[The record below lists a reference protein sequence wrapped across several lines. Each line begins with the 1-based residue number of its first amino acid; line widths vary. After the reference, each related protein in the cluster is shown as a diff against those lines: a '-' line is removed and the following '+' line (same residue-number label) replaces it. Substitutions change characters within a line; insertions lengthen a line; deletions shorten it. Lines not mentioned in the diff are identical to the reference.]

1 MSKVSIIALSNI
13 KEVAL
18 QVDEYLKEITNSN
31 ESYLIDNEEI
41 RFSNGEGKIKLL
53 NTIRGH
59 DVYIM
64 SDIGNHSISYQMH
77 GKTNYKS
84 PDDHFQDI
92 KRVISA
98 IRGHADKIT
107 LIMPLLYASRQHR
120 RKGRESLDCALALQE
135 LERLGVETLIT
146 FDAHDENIQNV
157 VPLQSFENFFPTVN
171 IINEIIKNEEI
182 NYQNTIVIS
191 PDTGAF
197 NRARYYADM
206 LKVDVGIFHKRRD
219 LTKVVNGKN
228 PVIAHEY
235 LGKDIKGKDC
245 IVVDDIISSGES
257 MIDVAR
263 ELKRR
268 GANRIFLASTFG
280 LFCNGPEFFEEE
292 YKKGS
297 FNRVYTTNLTY
308 VDYKIKNAI
317 WHNSVNCSKFIA
329 KIIDQ
334 VSKNES
340 ITPYLHGDPDVVE
353 NVQKK
358 LTKKMYK

>member
-1 MSKVSIIALSNI
+1 MNKVSIIALSNI
-13 KEVAL
+13 KEIAQ
-18 QVDEYLKEITNSN
+18 QVDEYLKKITS
-31 ESYLIDNEEI
+31 SQDTFLIENEEI

-64 SDIGNHSISYQMH
+64 SDIGNHSISYQLY

-92 KRVISA
+92 KRIISA

-135 LERLGVETLIT
+135 LERLGIKSLIT

-171 IINEIIKNEEI
+171 IINEIIKNEQI
-182 NYQNTIVIS
+182 NYNNTIVIS

-228 PVIAHEY
+228 PVIMHEY
-235 LGKDIKGKDC
+235 LGKDVKGKDC
-245 IVVDDIISSGES
+245 IVVDDMISSGES
-257 MIDVAR
+257 MLDVAK

-268 GANRIFLASTFG
+268 GASRIFLASTFG
-280 LFCNGPEFFEEE
+280 LFCNGPELFSRE
-292 YKKGS
+292 YEKET

-308 VDYKIKNAI
+308 VDESIKNKE
-317 WHNSVNCSKFIA
+317 WYNSVNCSIFIA

-334 VSKNES
+334 LSKNES
-340 ITPYLHGDPDVVE
+340 ITPYLYGDPDVIDSI
-353 NVQKK
+353 QKK
-358 LTKKMYK
+358 LTRKLHK